1 MTPAELAIA
10 AQASL
15 RHSAIPNAA
24 PSAISEAISDAIPS
38 AILDESSPLDAE
50 ATSPVALDVPASHPT
65 SGRRDVRRLGI
76 NPNHWYALVRSSE
89 LKQTPLPAVLWE
101 EAIVLYRDETGQAHA
116 LEDRCPHRHVKL
128 SHGAVIGSNLEC
140 AYHAWQFDV
149 QGNCAEVPYL
159 AENQKL
165 PACKIKSYP
174 VREQDGFVWVFPG
187 DVSLLVASEAQM
199 SLAEEKEVDPRS
211 DGSFTGAIAPLP
223 IPEWDHLNYI
233 ATVSTIDC
241 EAHFSFLIENLM
253 DMYHGH
259 LHRGFQAWDSA
270 ALDELEESPERV
282 DALYTAQ
289 SFYRIDKIWSI
300 SQLFFPSLRKLHP
313 EPLGVSYDYP
323 NWTSYLGK
331 DFKIY
336 CLFVPTGRTH
346 TKAHLVHFVSL
357 EAFWRLHKLPV
368 KFRRFVKDS
377 LFGAAQKMLDGLVEE
392 DVVMLEEE
400 QQAYLAHP
408 ERRSYELNRT
418 VIAVQRLI
426 VAQASNTQT

>member
-1 MTPAELAIA
+1 MAMTPAEMAMTP
-10 AQASL
+10 SL
-15 RHSAIPNAA
+15 KTADVSATKANQTQI
-24 PSAISEAISDAIPS
+24 
-38 AILDESSPLDAE
+38 
-50 ATSPVALDVPASHPT
+50 
-65 SGRRDVRRLGI
+65 GRQDVRRLGI
-76 NPNHWYALVRSSE
+76 NRNHWYALARSRD
-89 LKQTPLPAVLWE
+89 LKTEPLSVTLWE
-101 EAIVLYRDETGQAHA
+101 EAIALYRDESGQAYA

-128 SHGAVIGSNLEC
+128 SHGAVVGTNLEC
-140 AYHAWQFDV
+140 AYHAWQFDP
-149 QGNCAEVPYL
+149 QGNCAVVPYL
-159 AENQKL
+159 EDKQKL
-165 PACKIKSYP
+165 PACKIRSYP

-187 DVSLLVASEAQM
+187 DVSLLIASEKQASEKQASEAQA
-199 SLAEEKEVDPRS
+199 SEAQEASQETLHKAPP
-211 DGSFTGAIAPLP
+211 GAIAPLP

-241 EAHFSFLIENLM
+241 ESHFSFLIENLM

-270 ALDELEESPERV
+270 ALDTLSATSERV

-313 EPLGVSYDYP
+313 EPLSVSYAYP
-323 NWTSYLGK
+323 NWTSYLGQ

-336 CLFVPTGRTH
+336 CLFVPTSPTH
-346 TKAHLVHFVSL
+346 TRAHLIHFVSL

-368 KFRRFVKDS
+368 KFRRFIKDS
-377 LFGAAQKMLDGLVEE
+377 LFGAAQKMLDGLVRE

-426 VAQASNTQT
+426 AEQATQAATD